1 MSPLLL
7 GNSKAPSG
15 THLREVTQSSAAGQV
30 EEEQVVQVAHAAAL
44 PGGSD
49 AAQPGGVGLG
59 AGQARRGRGGSRLIG
74 ETAGRLQQAA
84 EAQQLQS

>member
-30 EEEQVVQVAHAAAL
+30 EEEQVVQVAHAPRCQAAVTRL
-44 PGGSD
+44 SQEGSAWGQDRPGG
-49 AAQPGGVGLG
+49 GGVGQG
-59 AGQARRGRGGSRLIG
+59 
-74 ETAGRLQQAA
+74 
-84 EAQQLQS
+84 